1 MTTTYFWQE
10 QYESLPADKQ
20 EEIDGWMGTNMF
32 IATEGGVTPD
42 EWMKLLQDAHKNPED
57 TSYLTKVEVFTNTD
71 KLDDGDDANTRAVA
85 TKLGGPQKDLASI
98 PKVGEE
104 KPEGSLSLSMLN
116 FPRRS

>member
-1 MTTTYFWQE
+1 MKAFFWQE
-10 QYESLPADKQ
+10 QYESLPPPKQ

-32 IATEGGVTPD
+32 IATELGLPPD
-42 EWMKLLQDAHKNPED
+42 EWMALIQWAHENPED

-71 KLDDGDDANTRAVA
+71 KLDAGDNANTRQVQ
-85 TKLGGPQKDLASI
+85 TKLGGPKKDLASI

-104 KPEGSLSLSMLN
+104 KPEGALSLSMLN

>member
-1 MTTTYFWQE
+1 MSTFFWQE
-10 QYESLPADKQ
+10 QYEGLPPPKQ

-32 IATEGGVTPD
+32 IATELGLPPD
-42 EWMKLLQDAHKNPED
+42 EWMKLLQWAYENPDD

-71 KLDDGDDANTRAVA
+71 KLDEGGGANTRQVA
-85 TKLGGPQKDLASI
+85 TKLGGPKKDLASI

-104 KPEGSLSLSMLN
+104 KPEGAISLSMLN